1 MSPRT
6 LALISALMCTATFA
20 QDQRVIDSLQRVVE
34 GASHDSLRFDAL
46 LGLAGERIGSDPE
59 AALGYCVRAR
69 EIAGATGRPADPGEA
84 EGWLGYIEEQRGH
97 LPLALQHYARSL
109 RRAELVHDTAGI
121 ATVLNNMGA
130 IYKDQGRIAE
140 AIEAHTRS
148 LRMRKARN
156 DSAGIA
162 TSLNNIGL
170 ILYDQGRIA
179 EATEQFADALRI
191 YERLG
196 DREGVATALHNI
208 AGIYR
213 DQGDHEEALAYF
225 KRALL
230 LYKGL
235 GDLYSEAGTEDNIGG
250 VLEAQGRDR
259 EASSHY
265 RKALEL
271 HARVSDQRGMGYSL
285 RNIAG
290 IELRS
295 GQLDSANA
303 HARRALELFNESDDK
318 RGRASALW
326 MAGQALHR
334 LGRRAEAETAA
345 SEALALARELGYP
358 QQLRDAADLLA
369 RLHRENGDWEAA
381 LRMQDLYHAMRDS
394 VMNQDARRSAIRQ
407 QYRYAYER
415 KETQL
420 RAEQTARDLSAA
432 VAMQRERNR
441 RNLLLLGGLG
451 ALLLAVGLFSR
462 VRHLRRSRAEI
473 QRERDLSERLLLN
486 ILPEEVAAELKEKG
500 AAEARHME
508 NVTVLFT
515 DFKGFTEIAE
525 RLSPQALV
533 HDINECFSAFDQ
545 ICEKHGIEKIKTIG
559 DAYMAAGGLPVPNLT
574 HARDVVAASL
584 EMRDFIAEEKAR
596 RMTAG
601 RPYFEI
607 RIGVHTGPVV
617 AGIVGVK
624 KFQYDIWGDT
634 VNTASRM
641 ESSGEAGQVNISE
654 ATYALVKDDASF
666 RFVPRGMVQVK
677 GKGEM
682 RMFFARRSDEAA

>member
-1 MSPRT
+1 M
-6 LALISALMCTATFA
+6 LISAIMPTASVA
-20 QDQRVIDSLQRVVE
+20 QDQHVIDSLQRVVA

-46 LGLAGERIGSDPE
+46 LGLAGERIDSDPE
-59 AALGYCVRAR
+59 AALGFCVQAR
-69 EIAGATGRPADPGEA
+69 EIAEATGRPADLGEA

-97 LPLALQHYARSL
+97 SQLALQHYSSSL
-109 RRAELVHDTAGI
+109 RRAELLRDTAGI

-130 IYKDQGRIAE
+130 IFKDQGRIAD
-140 AIEAHTRS
+140 AIGSHTRS
-148 LRMRKARN
+148 LMMRTARN

-170 ILYDQGRIA
+170 ILYDQGRVT
-179 EATEQFADALRI
+179 EATEHFADALRI
-191 YERLG
+191 YERIG
-196 DREGVATALHNI
+196 DPDGVSTALHNI

-213 DQGDHEEALAYF
+213 DQGDHAEALAYF
-225 KRALL
+225 QRALL
-230 LYKGL
+230 IQKGQ
-235 GDLYSEAGTEDNIGG
+235 GDLYSQSVTEDNLGG
-250 VLEAQGRDR
+250 VLESQGSDT
-259 EASSHY
+259 EAASHY
-265 RKALEL
+265 HKALEL
-271 HARVSDQRGMGYSL
+271 HAHVGDTRGMGYSL

-290 IELRS
+290 IELRN
-295 GQLDSANA
+295 GRPDSAYA

-334 LGRRAEAETAA
+334 LGRRAEAESAA
-345 SEALALARELGYP
+345 YEALALGRELGYP
-358 QQLRDAADLLA
+358 QQLRDAAELLA
-369 RLHRENGDWEAA
+369 RLHREKGEWKKA
-381 LRMQDLYHAMRDS
+381 LEMQDLYHVMRDS
-394 VMNQDARRSAIRQ
+394 VMNQDARRSTIRQ

-415 KETQL
+415 KEAEL
-420 RAEQTARDLSAA
+420 RAEQAQRDLRTA
-432 VAMQRERNR
+432 VAMQQERDR
-441 RNLLLLGGLG
+441 RNLLLTGGIGILVV
-451 ALLLAVGLFSR
+451 ALGLFSR
-462 VRHLRRSRAEI
+462 VRRLRRSRAEI
-473 QRERDLSERLLLN
+473 QRERDVSDSLLLN

-500 AAEARHME
+500 AAEARLLE

-515 DFKGFTEIAE
+515 DFKDFTRMAE
-525 RLSPQALV
+525 RLSPQELV
-533 HDINECFSAFDQ
+533 HDINQCFSAFDR

-574 HARDVVAASL
+574 HARDVVAAAL

-641 ESSGEAGQVNISE
+641 ESSGEAGRVNISE
-654 ATYALVKDDASF
+654 TTYALVEIEPGLAF
-666 RFVPRGMVQVK
+666 IGRGKVQVK

-682 RMFFARRSDEAA
+682 EMHFVERDGPTA